1 MPTSHRI
8 AGALLAATTT
18 LLIATRLAQAQ
29 DAGAQEVSRYT
40 LTEAGLAKYSRATK
54 GLAALPDQE
63 RGACDEEGT
72 EAQSLDDM
80 AAKLDGVP
88 GARAAIQSAGM
99 TSREYVVFSLSLLQN
114 GMAAWAVDQPG
125 GKLPPGVSRANVDF
139 VMKHD
144 AELKQLEP
152 LTSKG
157 SCDDE
162 AAEDDEVDED
172 VADE

>member
-8 AGALLAATTT
+8 AGALLAATTMV
-18 LLIATRLAQAQ
+18 LIAPRPAQAQ
-29 DAGAQEVSRYT
+29 DAGAQEVSRYM
-40 LTEAGLAKYSRATK
+40 LTEAGLAKYSQATK
-54 GLAALPDQE
+54 QLAALPAQE
-63 RGACDEEGT
+63 RGACDEEDT

-125 GKLPPGVSRANVDF
+125 GKLPPGVSKANVDF
-139 VMKHD
+139 VKKHD
-144 AELKQLEP
+144 AELKQLKP
-152 LTSKG
+152 LSSKG
-157 SCDDE
+157 SCDE
-162 AAEDDEVDED
+162 AAEDDEVAED